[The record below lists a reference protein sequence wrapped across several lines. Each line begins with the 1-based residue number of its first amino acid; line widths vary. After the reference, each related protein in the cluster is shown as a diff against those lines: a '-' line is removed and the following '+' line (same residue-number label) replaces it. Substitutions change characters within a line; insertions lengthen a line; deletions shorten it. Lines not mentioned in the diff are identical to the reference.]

1 MLSRATMS
9 WAKGMPEGFTRKVTG
24 SVEALGDSVPLGEKD
39 KAEGMVVHFEAG
51 HGAFLGGK
59 AFLDVGK
66 ICFKMTVAAKR
77 ENQVSSRG
85 RNRLFLMY

>member
-1 MLSRATMS
+1 MCTTSPFFNQEIRRIGHVVQGNHVL
-9 WAKGMPEGFTRKVTG
+9 GEGDAGGVYAEGCGEF
-24 SVEALGDSVPLGEKD
+24 EALGDSVPLGEKD

-66 ICFKMTVAAKR
+66 ICLKM
-77 ENQVSSRG
+77 
-85 RNRLFLMY
+85 